1 MPVRTHTAV
10 LVSLLS
16 SSRLSSPRGHLKT
29 TSINV
34 KWQYKCVRP
43 LLPKPSV
50 KKKRI
55 GEKKKN
61 KARPA
66 SLSRLLPAC
75 VCGGLVVSE
84 RGSYATS
91 SSKLSWLRSSRQH
104 SKYAPR
110 KRRTLSAMLPSIL
123 FKICPHPSFSFP
135 MCLLFVS
142 FLVGVRPSVE
152 HRPKCSLSI
161 SRLLLHGP
169 PCTAPAF
176 SSKLQLQA
184 LSSARPEPPL
194 PRPNGQC
201 FASCTEVLTEKQCA
215 AA

>member
-1 MPVRTHTAV
+1 VPVRTHTAV

-50 KKKRI
+50 KKKES
-55 GEKKKN
+55 EKRRRTKHD
-61 KARPA
+61 RPA
-66 SLSRLLPAC
+66 SVGFFLPVC
-75 VCGGLVVSE
+75 VVVSE